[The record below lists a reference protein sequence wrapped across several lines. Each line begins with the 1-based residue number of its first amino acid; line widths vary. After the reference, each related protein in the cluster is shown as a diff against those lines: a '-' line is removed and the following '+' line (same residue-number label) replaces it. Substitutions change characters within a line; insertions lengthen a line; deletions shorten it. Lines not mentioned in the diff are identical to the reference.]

1 MIGSLVISPGSQS
14 PVYSNP
20 IPRGGLAAVFS
31 AEVLELDAA
40 GDIEILLQHKNGS
53 ETSFST
59 LQTMGSIGSTG
70 IQTVNVTGIRR
81 SCASRRSS
89 RRDRHP
95 ASSSGSATST
105 GRGSCTRSGTAST
118 LG

>member
-1 MIGSLVISPGSQS
+1 MGCGCGMIGSLVISPGSQS

-40 GDIEILLQHKNGS
+40 GDIEILLQHKNKS

-70 IQTVNVTGIRR
+70 IQTVNVTGIKEIVRVAAQFATG
-81 SCASRRSS
+81 ST
-89 RRDRHP
+89 
-95 ASSSGSATST
+95 SGEFFRIGNINWSWFPYA
-105 GRGSCTRSGTAST
+105 
-118 LG
+118 